1 MDNQILNNLNKKK
14 FSSPEVLS
22 LVLLRVLKIVLFCLS
37 LTFLFWLFLLKNYL
51 LFTFFLG
58 IVLGSVAEILTN
70 SRKGSLKNKPAE
82 EKVEEQEKKELVT
95 SEWFILS
102 AQIGAQSKTQNY
114 YLTKL
119 FPLIKSLKI
128 LLPFSSKVTII
139 I

>member
-14 FSSPEVLS
+14 FSSPEVLY
-22 LVLLRVLKIVLFCLS
+22 LVFLRVLKIVLFCLS

-70 SRKGSLKNKPAE
+70 SRKGSLKDRLVE

-95 SEWFILS
+95 SE
-102 AQIGAQSKTQNY
+102 
-114 YLTKL
+114 
-119 FPLIKSLKI
+119 
-128 LLPFSSKVTII
+128 
-139 I
+139 

>member
-82 EKVEEQEKKELVT
+82 EKIEEQEKKELVT
-95 SEWFILS
+95 SE
-102 AQIGAQSKTQNY
+102 
-114 YLTKL
+114 
-119 FPLIKSLKI
+119 
-128 LLPFSSKVTII
+128 
-139 I
+139 

>member
-95 SEWFILS
+95 SE
-102 AQIGAQSKTQNY
+102 
-114 YLTKL
+114 
-119 FPLIKSLKI
+119 
-128 LLPFSSKVTII
+128 
-139 I
+139 